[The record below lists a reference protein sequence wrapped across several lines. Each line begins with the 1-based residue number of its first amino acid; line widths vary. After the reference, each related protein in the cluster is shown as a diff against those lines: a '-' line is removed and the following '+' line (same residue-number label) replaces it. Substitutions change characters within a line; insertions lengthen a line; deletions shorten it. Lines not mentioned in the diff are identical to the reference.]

1 MVAHEDE
8 VELRIECHV
17 FHPDHVRV
25 IAVRLFAHDRQAI
38 DTHESLIAVTFAGYG
53 QLYMAHYVDVN
64 ILHYGN
70 FSRRNYFLEWILK
83 CASVQVEPSS
93 RFFL

>member
-1 MVAHEDE
+1 MRFLQRQKRNLTMVAREDE
-8 VELRIECHV
+8 VKLRIECHV

-25 IAVRLFAHDRQAI
+25 IAVRLFAHDRQPI
-38 DTHESLIAVTFAGYG
+38 DAHESLIAVTFADYG

-70 FSRRNYFLEWILK
+70 FSRRSYLLK
-83 CASVQVEPSS
+83 
-93 RFFL
+93 RI